1 MKKKH
6 LLNFLSTFFM
16 FILVIIANESF
27 GYGNNQH
34 LHVLGKE
41 TTPYALAVTGFVFAG
56 LALVI
61 PFLLAF
67 IKSKKIKKHEKLLII
82 INMSILILAT
92 MFLIIA
98 VPFFIA
104 VLGFKALT
112 PGLGI
117 IILYLVGISYAIPTH
132 FKIILENK
140 DCSKDCSHDKKDE
153 EKEDKKDEKDK
164 K

>member
-34 LHVLGKE
+34 LHVLGKQ
-41 TTPYALAVTGFVFAG
+41 TTPYALAVTGFVFSG
-56 LALVI
+56 LCLII
-61 PFLLAF
+61 PFLLTF

-82 INMSILILAT
+82 INISILILAT
-92 MFLIIA
+92 MLLIIA

-104 VLGFKALT
+104 ALGFKAVA

-117 IILYLVGISYAIPTH
+117 IILYLVGLSYALPTH
-132 FKIILENK
+132 LKIILENK
-140 DCSKDCSHDKKDE
+140 ECSKDCSHKKD
-153 EKEDKKDEKDK
+153 KEDKDKEEKDK